1 MCPVSQQ
8 PDWNVLVS
16 TCPSRTS
23 LARIAN
29 KWTAMVVVVLGR
41 GRLRFGDLRTAVD
54 GISGKV
60 LTDTL
65 RDLERDGLVDRHVFA
80 EVPPR
85 VEYELTALGRTL
97 HEPLLALS
105 RWAEEHIAEVLT
117 AREDFDSRR

>member
-1 MCPVSQQ
+1 MSHQ
-8 PDWNVLVS
+8 PDWNVLTS

-29 KWTAMVVVVLGR
+29 KWTAMIVIVLASGR
-41 GRLRFGDLRTAVD
+41 RRFTEIRQEVE

-65 RDLERDGLVDRHVFA
+65 RDLERDGLVARHVFA

-85 VEYELTALGRTL
+85 VEYELTELGRTL
-97 HEPLLALS
+97 HDPLEAIS
-105 RWAEEHIAEVLT
+105 RWAEEHITEVLA
-117 AREDFDSRR
+117 ARDDYDLHS